1 MFITQSEDVFSEKIL
16 LYPDKKKFLT
26 PMKLRT
32 FFYTNLANKP
42 TK

>member
-32 FFYTNLANKP
+32 FFLHQFSKQTN
-42 TK
+42 

>member
-32 FFYTNLANKP
+32 FSLHQLSQETN
-42 TK
+42 